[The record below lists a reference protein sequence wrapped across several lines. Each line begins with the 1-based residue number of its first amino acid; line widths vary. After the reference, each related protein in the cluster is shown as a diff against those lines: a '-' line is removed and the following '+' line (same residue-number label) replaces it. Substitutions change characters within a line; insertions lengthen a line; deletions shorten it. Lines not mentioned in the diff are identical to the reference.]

1 MSFAG
6 SIARPLPAWVRADS
20 SSGIGAAA
28 QAGAALALLDTA
40 WATAATF
47 AGAWAERLAV
57 TATACAL
64 TAMGRPEDEAAVRD
78 LVALGASPS
87 AGPAAPLAS
96 AFLWLAAKP
105 PEGDSWGGLPD
116 RLAGLGARSGTAA
129 ADLAA
134 ALAEA
139 ARQPCPLTA
148 VARAMDAVAAV
159 RPGRP
164 ALAHFAADIT
174 LSRWLDWPRGLP
186 LVTLGSARGRPDG
199 DPAPAI
205 VKGAM
210 EAFDRHA
217 EVGRRAAALDTI
229 RPRLRARA
237 AGRVLDRLLDH
248 DALAATG
255 VRDLMSERAGRRL
268 FDRLKSLGVVREMTG
283 RATFR
288 LYGL

>member
-1 MSFAG
+1 MSRAG
-6 SIARPLPAWVRADS
+6 SIARPLPAWVRAGS
-20 SSGIGAAA
+20 PSGIGAAV
-28 QAGAALALLDTA
+28 QAGAALALLDAA
-40 WATAATF
+40 WTMAASF

-57 TATACAL
+57 ATTTCAL

-78 LVALGASPS
+78 LVALGAPPS
-87 AGPAAPLAS
+87 AGPAAPLAG
-96 AFLWLAAKP
+96 AFLWLAAEP
-105 PEGDSWGGLPD
+105 PEEDPWSGLPD

-148 VARAMDAVAAV
+148 VAAAMETVEAI

-164 ALAHFAADIT
+164 SLARFAADAV
-174 LSRWLDWPRGLP
+174 LSRWLGWPRGLP
-186 LVTLGSARGRPDG
+186 LVTLGLPTGRTDG
-199 DPAPAI
+199 DPAPVI

-210 EAFDRHA
+210 AALDRHA
-217 EVGRRAAALDTI
+217 DLGRRAAALEAV

-268 FDRLKSLGVVREMTG
+268 FDRLASLGVVREMTG